1 MSTEPM
7 AIGELMENALLD
19 VLGLLEPHEHRAFE
33 RAFAAAP
40 PAVQAQVRREQT
52 RLSRMDFLLPDVDPP
67 TELRAM
73 VLDAVRRAMLEDALR
88 SEGMPAPMASRSVSR
103 LWRTT
108 SLAFATAAVVLALTT
123 IHLRGMFDQL
133 NTDMQ
138 ERTTVNAPLS
148 PAMKDIVVNPSYA
161 KVSFTLAPGAPADLR
176 AQAALHYSRSDGE
189 GFVYCQGLPADPSR
203 QFQVVQID
211 EAGKP
216 IAVPPLVSRVPN
228 TGSDVEK
235 LMPVKVQAGSRLAIA
250 EVISTTGEL
259 RVLLVAS
266 VL

>member
-1 MSTEPM
+1 MGTEPM
-7 AIGELMENALLD
+7 TIGELMENALLD
-19 VLGLLEPHEHRAFE
+19 VLGLLEPHEHQAFE

-40 PAVQAQVRREQT
+40 PAVQAQIRREQT
-52 RLSRMDFLLPDVDPP
+52 RLSRMDFLLPEVEPP
-67 TELRAM
+67 AELRAV
-73 VLDAVRRAMLEDALR
+73 VLDAVRRAMLDEALR
-88 SEGMPAPMASRSVSR
+88 SEGAPAPMASRSVSR

-161 KVSFTLAPGAPADLR
+161 KVSFTRAPGVPGDFA
-176 AQAALHYSRSDGE
+176 AQAALHYSVSDGE

-203 QFQVVQID
+203 QFQVVEID
-211 EAGKP
+211 AGGSP
-216 IAVPPLVSRVPN
+216 IGAPPLVSRVPN

-235 LMPVKVQAGSRLAIA
+235 LMPVKVRSGSRLAIA
-250 EVISTTGEL
+250 EVISATGEL
-259 RVLLVAS
+259 RVLLVTT